1 MSQPVRSWIALGV
14 VLFVGAAAVRP
25 AIAQTAP
32 PAANAAPA
40 APPAN
45 TAAPPPA
52 AAPYPPQ
59 GPPQGYPPPGYPPPG
74 YPPPG
79 YPPSYGATPPPGYG
93 AYPQPYATYPA
104 SPPLTLQTVHRP
116 RRGLVTA
123 GAITFG
129 VSWGIA
135 ATISL
140 LLNDSSCVDSCSD
153 TADYLWIPVA
163 GPMILAFRDSNSG
176 GESFFVLWSAA
187 QAAGLI
193 MFVVGLIGH
202 DVQEYRV
209 AQRGPS
215 LSLAPMFARGSGGM
229 GLTARW

>member
-1 MSQPVRSWIALGV
+1 
-14 VLFVGAAAVRP
+14 
-25 AIAQTAP
+25 
-32 PAANAAPA
+32 
-40 APPAN
+40 
-45 TAAPPPA
+45 
-52 AAPYPPQ
+52 
-59 GPPQGYPPPGYPPPG
+59 
-74 YPPPG
+74 
-79 YPPSYGATPPPGYG
+79 
-93 AYPQPYATYPA
+93 
-104 SPPLTLQTVHRP
+104 VHRP